1 MGDGDEGSSPYRF
14 TFVIFILSI
23 ICLAA
28 NLPSLMQPQASPEGE
43 SIPLPAQLQPLTDH
57 VLLLVLDGVPN
68 VAFNDE
74 EMMPFMAT
82 NFQENGIKAE
92 VLTSPLTLTGACV
105 KEMSTGR
112 HAAPIDALRNWEVQN
127 EIKDDPFNYALDA
140 GLSVAFTGFYVW
152 ESLYTD
158 PGFNHVKVEDYGFSD
173 ISEGDN
179 DTLEVV
185 EDWYA
190 FGDHNLMVAHLG
202 GTDHAGHIHGIE
214 SEVYAER
221 MLLLDNQ
228 LQFLVDNLPQG
239 WTIMIT
245 ADHGMSSTGGHALGT
260 GPEAEEVYFYAQGEG
275 VADAGLLPE
284 IIDQR
289 DISSLFSSLLGLPLP
304 VAADSKI
311 PLGMLDV
318 TDQKRDLYEEWN
330 WEAIVALH
338 DWRVEQGMSG
348 NGGLSEEIAWE
359 ELTELTPKIPLFG
372 IISGIVCS
380 IIVVVWLFRQV
391 DRLGLFRQS
400 NKIELGLAA
409 FLAITVFYSYGP
421 GYDVEIMDVSM
432 RWVRKLMGIFPLLG
446 IMLLIFR
453 HMHVTRQ
460 DYSISYAL
468 FFILVGLFFLPDT
481 RMTIIMLGISL
492 LLFYSAWGNSNLDLN
507 IRQKVFLLTLFF
519 ILNFQLFNYLPRFIG
534 VSSLTAWFGID
545 FLYKMVQRIVLGA
558 MVNNLLASSF
568 IMASTIAVL
577 WGRKTGRDH
586 EFRLLGAVC
595 LVVIYML
602 AVFQLMSTDWI
613 LIISIIGLILFKL
626 TSEKGNQIEAKTGLT
641 ISELI
646 LAAWV
651 IPTWGVWPFATTI
664 LLLDLLKP
672 LNSVIWSKFDSDPE
686 EQVYYSK
693 YLLPTLFAFSFLSI
707 IWFNFAQLT
716 TMGLLEFNPSKLIV
730 TGGFF
735 GARTAPPVLWMAL
748 MIAGPPMYCFALG
761 LNRLRKLGIDLDG
774 ITNLL
779 CLILFSSW
787 AILWLGVLRVE
798 VFLMLGVSSGI
809 YLIWFGLTLL
819 VNSTMSAEEAAQFN
833 ERPDDVPLSLG
844 YVN

>member
-1 MGDGDEGSSPYRF
+1 MGEGDEGTSPYRF

-23 ICLAA
+23 VCLAA
-28 NLPSLMQPQASPEGE
+28 NLPSLIQPQASPEGE
-43 SIPLPAQLQPLTDH
+43 SIPLPAELQPLTDH

-68 VAFNDE
+68 VAFDDE
-74 EMMPFMAT
+74 DMMPFMAT
-82 NFQENGIKAE
+82 NFQENGVKAK

-112 HAAPIDALRNWEVQN
+112 HAAPIDAVRNWEVQN
-127 EIKDDPFNYALDA
+127 EIEDDPFNYALDA
-140 GLSVAFTGFYVW
+140 GMSVAFTGFYVW
-152 ESLYTD
+152 ESLYTE
-158 PGFNHVKVEDYGFSD
+158 PGFNHVKVEDHGFSD

-185 EDWYA
+185 EDWYS
-190 FGDHNLMVAHLG
+190 FGNHNLMVAHLG
-202 GTDHAGHIHGIE
+202 GTDHAGHIYGIE
-214 SEVYAER
+214 SEVYADR

-228 LQFLVDNLPQG
+228 LRSLIEDLPQG

-275 VADAGLLPE
+275 IADAGLLPE
-284 IIDQR
+284 MIDQR

-304 VAADSKI
+304 VAGDSRI
-311 PLGMLDV
+311 PLAMLDV
-318 TDQKRDLYEEWN
+318 TDQKRSVYEDWN

-348 NGGLSEEIAWE
+348 NAGLSEEIEWD
-359 ELTELTPKIPLFG
+359 ELTELTPKVPLFG

-380 IIVVVWLFRQV
+380 IIIVGWLFRQL
-391 DRLGLFRQS
+391 DQNGLFKQS
-400 NKIELGLAA
+400 NKIEIGLAA
-409 FLAITVFYSYGP
+409 VFVITVFYSYGP
-421 GYDVEIMDVSM
+421 GYDAEIMDVSM
-432 RWVRKLMGIFPLLG
+432 RWIRKLLGIFPLLG

-492 LLFYSAWGNSNLDLN
+492 LLFYSAWDNSNTDLN
-507 IRQKVFLLTLFF
+507 IRQKIFLLTLFF
-519 ILNFQLFNYLPRFIG
+519 ILNFQLFNYLPRLIG
-534 VSSLTAWFGID
+534 VGSLTALFGID

-558 MVNNLLASSF
+558 MVNNLVVSSVV
-568 IMASTIAVL
+568 MAATIAVL
-577 WGRKTGRDH
+577 WGRKTARNH
-586 EFRLLGAVC
+586 EFKVLGAIC
-595 LVVIYML
+595 LAIIYTL
-602 AVFQLMSTDWI
+602 AVFQLMVTDWV
-613 LIISIIGLILFKL
+613 LIISVLGLILFKL
-626 TSEKGNQIEAKTGLT
+626 TSEKGEGIEAKTGLT
-641 ISELI
+641 ISDLI

-651 IPTWGVWPFATTI
+651 IPTWGVWPFTTTI
-664 LLLDLLKP
+664 LLLNLLKP
-672 LNSVIWSKFDSDPE
+672 LNSVIWSKFDSNPE

-716 TMGLLEFNPSKLIV
+716 TLGLLEFNPSKLIV

-761 LNRLRKLGIDLDG
+761 LYRLRELGIDLDG
-774 ITNLL
+774 IINLL

-787 AILWLGVLRVE
+787 AILWLGVIRVE

-809 YLIWFGLTLL
+809 YLIWFGLTIL
-819 VNSTMSAEEAAQFN
+819 VNSAMSAEESDHHI
-833 ERPDDVPLSLG
+833 ERTDEVPLSLG

>member
-1 MGDGDEGSSPYRF
+1 
-14 TFVIFILSI
+14 
-23 ICLAA
+23 
-28 NLPSLMQPQASPEGE
+28 
-43 SIPLPAQLQPLTDH
+43 
-57 VLLLVLDGVPN
+57 
-68 VAFNDE
+68 
-74 EMMPFMAT
+74 
-82 NFQENGIKAE
+82 
-92 VLTSPLTLTGACV
+92 
-105 KEMSTGR
+105 
-112 HAAPIDALRNWEVQN
+112 
-127 EIKDDPFNYALDA
+127 
-140 GLSVAFTGFYVW
+140 
-152 ESLYTD
+152 
-158 PGFNHVKVEDYGFSD
+158 
-173 ISEGDN
+173 
-179 DTLEVV
+179 
-185 EDWYA
+185 
-190 FGDHNLMVAHLG
+190 MVAHLG
-202 GTDHAGHIHGIE
+202 GTDHAGHIYGIE
-214 SEVYAER
+214 SEVYADR

-228 LQFLVDNLPQG
+228 LRSLIENLPQG

-275 VADAGLLPE
+275 IADTGLLPE
-284 IIDQR
+284 MIDQR
-289 DISSLFSSLLGLPLP
+289 DMSSLFSSLLGLPLP
-304 VAADSKI
+304 VAGDSRI
-311 PLGMLDV
+311 PLAMLDV
-318 TDQKRDLYEEWN
+318 TDQKRGVYEDWN

-348 NGGLSEEIAWE
+348 NSGLTEEIAWD
-359 ELTELTPKIPLFG
+359 ELTELTPKVPLFG

-380 IIVVVWLFRQV
+380 IIIVGWLFRQL
-391 DRLGLFRQS
+391 DQNGLFKQS
-400 NKIELGLAA
+400 NKIEISLATL
-409 FLAITVFYSYGP
+409 FAITVFYSYGP
-421 GYDVEIMDVSM
+421 GYDAEIMDVSM
-432 RWVRKLMGIFPLLG
+432 RWIRKLLGIFPLLG

-492 LLFYSAWGNSNLDLN
+492 LLFYSAWDNSNADLN
-507 IRQKVFLLTLFF
+507 IRQKIFLLTLFF
-519 ILNFQLFNYLPRFIG
+519 ILNFQLFNYLPRLIG
-534 VSSLTAWFGID
+534 VGSLTALFGID

-558 MVNNLLASSF
+558 MVNNLLVSSVV
-568 IMASTIAVL
+568 MAATIAVL
-577 WGRKTGRDH
+577 WGRKTARNH
-586 EFRLLGAVC
+586 EFKVLGAIC
-595 LVVIYML
+595 LAVIYTL
-602 AVFQLMSTDWI
+602 AVFQLMVTDWV
-613 LIISIIGLILFKL
+613 LIISVLGMILFKL
-626 TSEKGNQIEAKTGLT
+626 TSEKGEWIEAKTGLT
-641 ISELI
+641 ISDLI

-672 LNSVIWSKFDSDPE
+672 LNSVIWSKFDSNPE

-716 TMGLLEFNPSKLIV
+716 TLGLLEFNPSKLIV

-748 MIAGPPMYCFALG
+748 MIAGPPMYCFSLG
-761 LNRLRKLGIDLDG
+761 LYRLRELGIDLDG

-819 VNSTMSAEEAAQFN
+819 VNSAMSAEELDKFS
-833 ERPDDVPLSLG
+833 ERADEVPLSLG